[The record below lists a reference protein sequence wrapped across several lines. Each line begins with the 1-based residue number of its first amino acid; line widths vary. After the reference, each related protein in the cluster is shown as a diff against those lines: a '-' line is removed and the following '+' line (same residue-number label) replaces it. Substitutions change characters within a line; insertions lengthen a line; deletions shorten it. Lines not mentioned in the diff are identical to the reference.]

1 MSRALQIGFILALP
15 ALHVACDGQEHSLGR
30 RHRGGAAGG
39 GLAGTSGDSSLGGE
53 GGSGPAD
60 YLLIDDFE
68 DGDQIAL
75 LNEGVWYVAND
86 GTSAQTLS
94 VQMTPIARPGSTYS
108 LHTKGSD
115 FMRFASV
122 ICDIAGNAASFDASR
137 YAALTF
143 SARAEAGSNPD
154 VLFSFLVGSL
164 NFAVPVRLGTEWEV
178 HTIRFA
184 NALPAEDPNAVFDP
198 RAIAAIQFV
207 VSSSAS
213 FDFWLDDFAFVN

>member
-1 MSRALQIGFILALP
+1 
-15 ALHVACDGQEHSLGR
+15 
-30 RHRGGAAGG
+30 
-39 GLAGTSGDSSLGGE
+39 
-53 GGSGPAD
+53 
-60 YLLIDDFE
+60 
-68 DGDQIAL
+68 
-75 LNEGVWYVAND
+75 
-86 GTSAQTLS
+86 
-94 VQMTPIARPGSTYS
+94 
-108 LHTKGSD
+108 
-115 FMRFASV
+115 MRFASV
-122 ICDIAGNAASFDASR
+122 VCDIAGTAASFDASH
-137 YAALTF
+137 YPALTF

-154 VLFSFLVGSL
+154 VLFSFLVGNL